1 MAKLAI
7 IATTSLAAFGDDN
20 SRSLRRECLNQGA
33 HEGYQTV
40 PT

>member
-20 SRSLRRECLNQGA
+20 SCSLRREYLNSRD
-33 HEGYQTV
+33 
-40 PT
+40 